1 MSSPDQARIA
11 FNAGDLDAAIESAST
26 DIKARPSD
34 PAPRL
39 LLAEL
44 LLFRGQFD
52 RVETLLAALATLS
65 PDLALVVAEFRQ
77 LLRAEIARGQVLA
90 EGGVPSFLG
99 EPTPSQQSALQTL
112 VSLRAGDAEAAAGFA
127 REAEE
132 KRPRASGHHSAGD
145 ETVAFD
151 DFRDA
156 DDVLGGTVEVLTTTG
171 VYYWVPVERIDSIQ
185 FHAPKRPR
193 DLFWRRASIAIQSG
207 PDGDVYVPSC
217 YRAVPDAPAAI
228 LLGRATD
235 WTETEPVRGAG
246 QRVFLAGEE
255 ALPINGIDLLTFT
268 GTP

>member
-1 MSSPDQARIA
+1 MSSSVQARTA
-11 FNAGDLDAAIESAST
+11 FNAGDLQAAIDAASA
-26 DIKARPSD
+26 DIKARPAD

-39 LLAEL
+39 LLGEL
-44 LLFRGQFD
+44 LLFRGTFD

-99 EPTPSQQSALQTL
+99 EPTPSQQRALQAL
-112 VSLRAGDAEAAAGFA
+112 VALRAGDAAEAAGFA
-127 REAEE
+127 RAAEE
-132 KRPRASGHHSAGD
+132 KRPRVSGRHSVGG
-145 ETVAFD
+145 ETTGFD

-156 DDVLGGTVEVLTTTG
+156 DDVLGGTIEVLTTTG
-171 VYYWVPVERIDSIQ
+171 VYYWVPLERIDTLQ

-193 DLFWRRASIAIQSG
+193 DLFWRRASIAVQGG

-217 YRAVPDAPAAI
+217 YRAAPDATDAI

-235 WTETEPVRGAG
+235 WTEAEPVRGAG

-255 ALPINGIDLLTFT
+255 ALPINGIDLLTF
-268 GTP
+268 GAG